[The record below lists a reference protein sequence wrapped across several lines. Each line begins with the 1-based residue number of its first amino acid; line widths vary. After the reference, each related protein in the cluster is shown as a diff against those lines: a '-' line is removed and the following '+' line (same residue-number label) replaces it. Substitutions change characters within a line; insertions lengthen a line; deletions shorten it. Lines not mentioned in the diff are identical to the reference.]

1 MKENDEKLKEMLTNE
16 KVPEQLSPDNIKIM
30 LDAKAPKK
38 KRSGISVVG
47 RITAGA
53 AACAVIAG
61 SYAGAAHMMKNRPGR
76 SSESSV
82 VTTQN
87 GEKQAG
93 SGSKTSENKAYMVG
107 AEDYSEIYAIM
118 KKASENYDKQMK
130 DTRSYGMK
138 TDDMVE
144 EAQAED
150 AEAAEAPMTNS
161 DEAFVGGKGGDGDA
175 PEHSDTFNQEEDV
188 LEADITKTDGKN
200 IYYIYN
206 DYNNNTGMSS
216 KFSAA
221 AVMNIASVKDGKFTG
236 SKTIDLTPDLSGF
249 DNDELDV
256 TVYDMYLYND
266 MIEVIGHV
274 NNRPVYYYDDY
285 YTNDEPWYEFKDD
298 EEDTKQ
304 KQEEIDYTF
313 VSVYSKGDTP
323 KLIGTYYQDGSY
335 SDVRISPDGYMYLI
349 SSYSSAYFDVVEDE
363 EDVKQ
368 YIPAC
373 GIGYDVECLP
383 PEDILLPDDDI
394 EPVKL
399 LNYTVIGSIDLNE
412 KGSFEEVETKA
423 LAGFTGNIYSSK
435 DNIYAACGWQDTDI
449 TRIAISE
456 GSITPGASATVEGFV
471 NDQFSMS
478 EYDGYFR
485 VATTINKWEDR
496 NTMFSSMFG
505 TYRDPKHEHS
515 NSLYVLDMDMEVV
528 GSVTGFGADENIKSV
543 NFNGDMGYVVTYE
556 QTDPLFAIDIS
567 DPTDP
572 FITDKFKING
582 YSTYMQ
588 KWDDG
593 LLLGFGVDADSNAIE
608 TGVKIVMFDNSDP
621 YDLKEVG
628 FEALNRSEH
637 SWLSSQA
644 VYDRKALLIAPEKN
658 LIGFPVRIYEYEEE
672 KEDMRYV
679 FYSYEDGE
687 FVKQGDIKY
696 DTDDETGQDIG
707 FDRAVYIGGY
717 VYALSSEAFVSASID
732 GFDVIDTAKF

>member
-61 SYAGAAHMMKNRPGR
+61 SYAGAAHMMKNRPGK

-82 VTTQN
+82 VTTKN
-87 GEKQAG
+87 GEKQSG

-130 DTRSYGMK
+130 DTRVYGAV
-138 TDDMVE
+138 TN
-144 EAQAED
+144 EAVMEDGVQAE
-150 AEAAEAPMTNS
+150 ESESAEAPMTNS
-161 DEAFVGGKGGDGDA
+161 DAAFSGGKGGDEET
-175 PEHSDTFNQEEDV
+175 PEYSDTFNQEEDV

-206 DYNNNTGMSS
+206 DYEHMSD
-216 KFSAA
+216 KFSGGTPS
-221 AVMNIASVKDGKFTG
+221 MNIASVKDGKFTG

-274 NNRPVYYYDDY
+274 NNRPAYYYDDY

-456 GSITPGASATVEGFV
+456 GSITPEASATVEGFV

-672 KEDMRYV
+672 KEDIRYV

-687 FVKQGDIKY
+687 FVKRGDIKY

-717 VYALSSEAFVSASID
+717 VYALSSDAFVSASID
-732 GFDVIDTAKF
+732 GFEVIDTAKF

>member
-61 SYAGAAHMMKNRPGR
+61 SYAGAAHMMKNRPGK
-76 SSESSV
+76 SGESSV

-87 GEKQAG
+87 GEKQSG

-118 KKASENYDKQMK
+118 KKASENYDKNKQG
-130 DTRSYGMK
+130 TRVYG
-138 TDDMVE
+138 TYTNGDIVE
-144 EAQAED
+144 EA
-150 AEAAEAPMTNS
+150 
-161 DEAFVGGKGGDGDA
+161 DEAYVKSEESVAVPSGMGGGEDI

-206 DYNNNTGMSS
+206 DYEHMSG
-216 KFSAA
+216 KFSGGTPS
-221 AVMNIASVKDGKFTG
+221 MNIASVKDGKFTG
-236 SKTIDLTPDLSGF
+236 SKTIDLTPDLDS
-249 DNDELDV
+249 EYIEV

-456 GSITPGASATVEGFV
+456 GSITPEASATVEGFV

-717 VYALSSEAFVSASID
+717 VYALSSSAFVSASID
-732 GFDVIDTAKF
+732 GFDVIDIAKF

>member
-61 SYAGAAHMMKNRPGR
+61 SYAGAAHMMKNRPGK

-87 GEKQAG
+87 GEKQSG

-130 DTRSYGMK
+130 DTRTYGAK
-138 TDDMVE
+138 YENGADMI
-144 EAQAED
+144 QAE
-150 AEAAEAPMTNS
+150 ESESAEAPMTNS
-161 DEAFVGGKGGDGDA
+161 DAAFSGGKGGGEDI

-206 DYNNNTGMSS
+206 DYEHMSD
-216 KFSAA
+216 KFSGGTPS
-221 AVMNIASVKDGKFTG
+221 MNIASVKDGKFTG
-236 SKTIDLTPDLSGF
+236 SKTIDLTPDLDS
-249 DNDELDV
+249 EYIEV

-274 NNRPVYYYDDY
+274 NNHPAYYYDDY

-456 GSITPGASATVEGFV
+456 GSITPEASATVEGFV

-672 KEDMRYV
+672 KEDIRYV

-687 FVKQGDIKY
+687 FVKRGDIKY

-717 VYALSSEAFVSASID
+717 VYALSSDAFVSASID
-732 GFDVIDTAKF
+732 GFEVIDTAKF